1 MAFLECM
8 TRLVVAFRSFAW
20 PRVLIRE
27 QMYYIC
33 VQSRATSSSVEVM
46 RKGELRGRMAATNV
60 FERQG
65 GEWKIIHHQ
74 AGQISWS

>member
-1 MAFLECM
+1 MNRDLNTDRPA
-8 TRLVVAFRSFAW
+8 RGVRSSFTVTA
-20 PRVLIRE
+20 
-27 QMYYIC
+27 
-33 VQSRATSSSVEVM
+33 SVEVM
-46 RKGELRGRMAATNV
+46 RKGELQGRMAATNV